1 MSTVFCRTSG
11 RTSEGST
18 ALLTICLAVLSLLL
32 LAACE
37 HDRHDV
43 EHDQPQVRHDQHE
56 GHERHEVQ
64 RNDRDVREGEREIA
78 YWVAPMDPSYR
89 RDRPGKSP
97 MGMDLTPVY
106 TDELSEPGQVRVGPG
121 VQQAMN
127 LRTALVERNRLFRR
141 IDTVGTI
148 RVDESNLTHI
158 HPRVEGW
165 IGELNIESTGSR
177 VTRGQRLYTLY
188 SRELV
193 NIQEE
198 LLQALRSEQPAMIRA
213 ARQRLEVLDVQPAV
227 IERIERD
234 RQVITYIPWYAR
246 SDGYVSELDIR
257 HGMFVTPGTQM
268 MVIADPTSVW
278 LIAEVF
284 GGQIDWLAEG
294 QIADVERRSHPG
306 ERLRGRVDLIY
317 PELAPVT
324 RTAQVRIQL
333 NDENGTLRP
342 GDWASIAI
350 FGGPRENLLIIPTE
364 AIIRTGTEQRVIVQT
379 DDDLFS
385 VRQVHT
391 GMASGRY
398 TEIIHGL
405 EEGERV
411 VTSGQ
416 FLIDSEA
423 SIHAGHAR
431 VSGHDHH

>member
-1 MSTVFCRTSG
+1 MRMATWKISG
-11 RTSEGST
+11 R
-18 ALLTICLAVLSLLL
+18 AVQTIGMVLLSLSL

-37 HDRHDV
+37 HEPDHGQ
-43 EHDQPQVRHDQHE
+43 HDQPEAHHEHHQGHDE
-56 GHERHEVQ
+56 SA
-64 RNDRDVREGEREIA
+64 VREGEREIA

-97 MGMDLTPVY
+97 MGMDLIPVY
-106 TDELSEPGQVRVGPG
+106 ADELSEPGQVRVGPG

-127 LRTALVERNRLFRR
+127 LRTTQVERNRLFRR

-148 RVDESNLTHI
+148 EVDESNLTHI

-165 IGELNIESTGSR
+165 IGELDIESTGSR

-234 RQVITYIPWYAR
+234 RQVITYIPWHAR
-246 SDGYVSELDIR
+246 NDGYVSDLSIR
-257 HGMFVTPGTQM
+257 QGMFVTPGTQM

-294 QIADVERRSHPG
+294 QIADVERSSHPG

-317 PELAPVT
+317 PELAPIT

-350 FGGPRENLLIIPTE
+350 FGGPRENLLIVPTE
-364 AIIRTGTEQRVIVQT
+364 AVIRTGTERRVIVQT
-379 DDDLFS
+379 DDQLFS

-411 VTSGQ
+411 VVSGQ

>member
-1 MSTVFCRTSG
+1 MRTVSWRTSG
-11 RTSEGST
+11 GST
-18 ALLTICLAVLSLLL
+18 VLLTICLALLSVLL

-37 HDRHDV
+37 HDRNDGQ
-43 EHDQPQVRHDQHE
+43 HDQPQVRHDQHE
-56 GHERHEVQ
+56 GHEGDDGHEGQ
-64 RNDRDVREGEREIA
+64 QNDRDVREGEREVA

-97 MGMDLTPVY
+97 MGMDLIPVY

-127 LRTALVERNRLFRR
+127 LRTAVVERNRLFRR

-148 RVDESNLTHI
+148 GVDESNLVHI

-165 IGELNIESTGSR
+165 IGELDVESTGSR

-198 LLQALRSEQPAMIRA
+198 LLQALRSDQPAMIRA

-234 RQVITYIPWYAR
+234 RQVITYIPWHAR
-246 SDGYVSELDIR
+246 NDGYVADLGIR
-257 HGMFVTPGTQM
+257 RGMFVTPGTEM
-268 MVIADPTSVW
+268 MIIADPTSVW
-278 LIAEVF
+278 VIAEVF

-294 QIADVERRSHPG
+294 QIANVERSSHPG

-324 RTAQVRIQL
+324 RTAQVRIRL
-333 NDENGTLRP
+333 DDENGTLMP

-350 FGGPRENLLIIPTE
+350 FGGPRENLLIVPTE
-364 AIIRTGTEQRVIVQT
+364 AIIRTGAEQRVIVQT
-379 DDDLFS
+379 DDQLFS
-385 VRQVHT
+385 VRQVHA

-423 SIHAGHAR
+423 SIHAGHDR
-431 VSGHDHH
+431 LGGQHDH